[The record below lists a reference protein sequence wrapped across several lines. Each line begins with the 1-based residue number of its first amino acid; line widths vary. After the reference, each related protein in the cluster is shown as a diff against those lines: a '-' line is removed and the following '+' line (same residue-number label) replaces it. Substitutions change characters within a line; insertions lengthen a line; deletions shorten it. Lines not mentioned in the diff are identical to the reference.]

1 MAGSRRESGYVH
13 RWLYASQTDKD
24 LDRDLAAVEDRL
36 DALDVGAG
44 GGSVVFDTAAR
55 KPDGVVQAGDRADS
69 GHVLA
74 VRANRD
80 DARFRWRDGYLVHD
94 IIGSDQAAAYVGT
107 ELPGTVGR
115 AWVDFQV
122 TDGASE
128 EAVIIVTGGDRPFT
142 TPVTPTAGIVG
153 SGFADSAAH
162 LVVGANGWS
171 YGILTNDPWSIDEVA
186 NGAFQ
191 PPLEPGVTHTMRVD
205 FDGDTVTVTTP
216 RGVQVQ
222 ATDPRIASPGY
233 RGRFAAVELYAW
245 QGSAHT
251 ETRIVSWGAAQ
262 EAPLAARS
270 FQPPPVPET
279 TGIWLAPTTQLDVTA
294 PAASAVITP
303 EFALPVTVP
312 STGKL
317 LITATVHLDQDDAA
331 VYLMGLNIGSGTGDG
346 LQRVKT
352 GAHSGTVTARWLWQ
366 LPLPGYTTTITPQHF
381 IAGGGT
387 GTVRFG
393 LGNGYFGSLTAVP
406 VA

>member
-1 MAGSRRESGYVH
+1 MGNRHNVIPPGY
-13 RWLYASQTDKD
+13 WPYLGTGMK
-24 LDRDLAAVEDRL
+24 LL
-36 DALDVGAG
+36 DADLTALETGGVG
-44 GGSVVFDTAAR
+44 GGSGSSGSVAFDTAAR
-55 KPDGVVQAGDRADS
+55 KPDGVVQTGERADS
-69 GHVLA
+69 GHTLA

-94 IIGSDQAAAYVGT
+94 IIGSDPAAAYVGT

-122 TDGASE
+122 TDGTSE
-128 EAVIIVTGGDRPFT
+128 EVVLIVTGGDRPFT

-162 LVVGANGWS
+162 LTFGPNGWS

-222 ATDPRIASPGY
+222 GTDPRIASPGY
-233 RGRFAAVELYAW
+233 RGRFAAVELYAG
-245 QGSAHT
+245 QGSAQT
-251 ETRIVSWGAAQ
+251 ATRIVSWGAAQ
-262 EAPLAARS
+262 DAPLAARA
-270 FQPPPVPET
+270 FAPPAVPET
-279 TGIWLAPTTQLDVTA
+279 RAMLYA
-294 PAASAVITP
+294 PAEQVDVAMPAAPADIAAG
-303 EFALPVTVP
+303 FALPVVIP
-312 STGKL
+312 SSGKL
-317 LITATVHLDQDDAA
+317 LVRVALYVEQTSGI
-331 VYLMGLNIGSGTGDG
+331 YLMGYNSGSGTGDG
-346 LQRVKT
+346 LTRVVS
-352 GAHSGTVTARWLWQ
+352 GAHDGNVSTTWLWTH
-366 LPLPGYTTTITPQHF
+366 PAPGAPATIRPQHF
-381 IAGGGT
+381 IAGGGA

-393 LGNGYFGSLTAVP
+393 LGNGYYGSITATP

>member
-1 MAGSRRESGYVH
+1 MGNRHDVIPAGYWPYLGTGMRLLDE
-13 RWLYASQTDKD
+13 D
-24 LDRDLAAVEDRL
+24 LT
-36 DALDVGAG
+36 ALETGGIAGGSG
-44 GGSVVFDTAAR
+44 GGSVAFDTAAR

-69 GHVLA
+69 GHALA

-80 DARFRWRDGYLVHD
+80 DARFRWRDGHLVHD
-94 IIGSDQAAAYVGT
+94 IIGSDHAAAYVGT

-115 AWVDFQV
+115 AWVDFEV

-162 LVVGANGWS
+162 LVIGPNGWS

-216 RGVQVQ
+216 RGIQVS
-222 ATDPRIASPGY
+222 ATDPRIASPAY
-233 RGRFAAVELYAW
+233 RGRFAAVELYAGAGAA
-245 QGSAHT
+245 QT
-251 ETRIVSWGAAQ
+251 PTRIVSWGAVQ
-262 EAPLAARS
+262 DAPLAARS
-270 FQPPPVPET
+270 FQPPQVPET
-279 TGIWLAPTTQLDVTA
+279 TAVWLAPAAQLDIPV
-294 PAASAVITP
+294 PSASAVITP
-303 EFALPVTVP
+303 AFSLPVTVP

-317 LITATVHLDQDDAA
+317 LITATVHLDQDAPSI
-331 VYLMGLNIGSGTGDG
+331 YLLGLNIGSGTGDG

-366 LPLPGYTTTITPQHF
+366 LPVPGYTTTITPQHF